1 MKFQKKPVL
10 IIIILIGIVI
20 LFSSNVSAA
29 DTTKVLV
36 TSTQVDAD
44 SQSTNPSTSANGRY
58 VAFESFA
65 TNLGPGSS
73 GKGIQDIYVYDHQT
87 NNTEWITHTPNGG
100 AANGNSYT
108 PSISGDGRYVTF
120 TTTATNLGDG
130 GSGNGIKDIYLY
142 DRVLKKMKWIT
153 HSPTRGPASNHSSAP
168 VISADGTTIAFQST
182 AKNLGTG
189 GSEHYVSDI
198 YVYDVTSDAPDNYP
212 QWITHTVRGYTAN
225 GGSMNPTINENGRYT
240 AFETIATNLGPFD
253 FLHYGSGNGIK
264 DIFCYDRVTETMEW
278 ITVIPPKIT
287 ADKLGGTFNDPFNV
301 ILNMNQLGTI
311 YWSYVKLGYGDA
323 GWNVYVNPVLIN
335 TNTHLYFY
343 GETLGGR
350 LSDLTSENYIFPT
363 VSGKPSVWAS
373 PSTGQ
378 YYNFV
383 DVNLKM
389 DLPGTIYY
397 SINDSSYNA
406 YTGTLTFVKNTVLRF
421 YGITLEDVISDPG
434 VEIYTIISAPLSIG
448 GINPSIS
455 SDGLKIAY
463 QSGNSIDI
471 YREYMLSPN
480 YTKVIVQTHDNIF
493 VYNRLN
499 GENRLITQTILGRAA
514 NGTSANPSISGDGN
528 FVAFESTAN
537 NLGIDPDQPYGS
549 NMPGVVFY
557 DDSFRRDIFVYNL
570 NTISLFYLNW
580 ITHSTIYGPAN
591 GNSYTPSL
599 NEDGTVLA
607 FSSPANNFGPGGN
620 GVYRDIF
627 LFDSGIQVLSNKKAG
642 TYNSPITVNLTLIN
656 GPGTIYY
663 TTDATDPKS
672 SGTRRIYENPFLIDT
687 TSILRYIADAD
698 GIWSPSYQQ
707 NYKINK
713 PENVITIAQLNSAAA
728 FVSNYYETNSKQLP
742 SSVTINGVSYS
753 MAQLLYLLTTA
764 TINMNTNNLNSITAK
779 TVNGAPNPSGTIKSG
794 NIVKANYISY
804 AKSIQT
810 FINTN
815 GRAPNFI
822 STTLGKMQF
831 KYMVYMY
838 SKVVNFHVSKN
849 RLPNYVSL
857 DASSSSNQ
865 QNPPQNP
872 PTNVISIAQLN
883 SAAAFV
889 SNYYE
894 TNSKQLPSSVTI
906 NGVSYSMAQLLY
918 LLTTATINMNTN
930 NLNSITA
937 KTVNGA
943 PNPSGTIKSGN
954 IVKANYISYAKSIQT
969 FINTNGRAPNFIST
983 TLGKMQFK
991 YMVYMYSKVVNFY
1004 VSKNRL
1010 PNYVAIS
1017 K

>member
-212 QWITHTVRGYTAN
+212 QWITQTTEGKTAN
-225 GGSMNPTINENGRYT
+225 GASMNPEINADGSII
-240 AFETIATNLGPFD
+240 AFETIATNLGPNPYIF
-253 FLHYGSGNGIK
+253 YGTGHGIH
-264 DIFCYDRVTETMEW
+264 DIFFYDNELKTMNWVTVQPP
-278 ITVIPPKIT
+278 TVLANPI
-287 ADKLGGTFNDPFNV
+287 GGPFTDPFYV
-301 ILNMNQLGTI
+301 GLDMNEAGDI
-311 YWSYVKLGYGDA
+311 YWSFNKA
-323 GWNVYVNPVLIN
+323 MIN
-335 TNTHLYFY
+335 GKFVDEHDYSSEQPHITTTTHLYFY
-343 GETLGGR
+343 GITPDGR
-350 LSDLTSENYIFPT
+350 ISNISSERYIISDVIRPT
-363 VSGKPSVWAS
+363 VWATPSEGV
-373 PSTGQ
+373 

-383 DVNLKM
+383 KVTLLM
-389 DLPGTIYY
+389 DKAGEIFY
-397 SINDSSYNA
+397 STGGEFKT
-406 YTGTLTFVKNTVLRF
+406 YTGSIIITEGTTLRF
-421 YGITLEDVISDPG
+421 FGTSEGINSNTAIEVYKIKQ
-434 VEIYTIISAPLSIG
+434 APIG
-448 GINPSIS
+448 GINPSLND
-455 SDGLKIAY
+455 DGDLIAY
-463 QSGNSIDI
+463 ESGNLLYVYGHYESGHGSNYGSDSSYSYLNSIILYLNEIFGVTELSDL
-471 YREYMLSPN
+471 YMELLE
-480 YTKVIVQTHDNIF
+480 NIF
-493 VYNRLN
+493 IYNFSMD
-499 GENRLITQTILGRAA
+499 ENILITQTKNGGQA
-514 NGTSANPSISGDGN
+514 NGTSCNPSLSGNGN
-528 FVAFESTAN
+528 VLAFETNAN
-537 NLGIDPDQPYGS
+537 NLGIDPKQPYGS
-549 NMPGVVFY
+549 NIPGIVFY
-557 DDSFRRDIFVYNL
+557 EGKFRKDIFTYDDVWKIFEDDDQDGIMNGID
-570 NTISLFYLNW
+570 NADMNW
-580 ITHSTIYGPAN
+580 VTRNPNNGPAN

-698 GIWSPSYQQ
+698 GNWSPSYQQ

-804 AKSIQT
+804 AKIIQT

-849 RLPNYVSL
+849 RLPNYMSL

-872 PTNVISIAQLN
+872 PNNVITIAQLN
-883 SAAAFV
+883 SAAASV

-954 IVKANYISYAKSIQT
+954 IVKTDYISYAKI
-969 FINTNGRAPNFIST
+969 
-983 TLGKMQFK
+983 FK
-991 YMVYMYSKVVNFY
+991 H
-1004 VSKNRL
+1004 L
-1010 PNYVAIS
+1010 
-1017 K
+1017 